1 MNKIAEYLN
10 QHTAG
15 NIFDKLSIREAY
27 ATDASILREVPR
39 FVAVP
44 EDVQDIRK
52 ILRFSDRLAERNFRL
67 PITVRGGGHDKTG
80 AAIGGGMLIDMAKMN
95 AIEEIDVRGRLVRVQ
110 AGVTIGELNMAL
122 AMHDLTIPIKADP
135 THTIGGLIAGCTTDD
150 YSGKYGGI
158 YNYVDRVEFITASG
172 DVLQTGLL
180 SRRQLRRKQEQE
192 NFEGEVYRNLLN
204 LMDENERLLDRIG
217 ERPFDAAGYA
227 TAALMEDGRN
237 FDTLPLLFASQGTL
251 GVITE
256 VILRCEVLPPEPL
269 HLLATFNSMRSAFEF
284 MKFARTLDP
293 LTINFYDTR
302 IMQAAEAHGKK
313 PVLLTEALRDG
324 FTVMISFNDAPGKSR
339 RKLKK
344 CVKNLPDTTYVVTQ
358 DNENALDFADIDN
371 AMQSFLND
379 DVLGERTAI
388 ADDVDIPDAQL
399 INFTAAL
406 REFERK
412 VQQPLPL
419 FGSFSARNYSVRP
432 ELSLDMVA
440 GRQMALQFLRDY
452 AQIVL
457 EHHGS
462 FSGGGP
468 EGRVKA
474 LVVTL
479 PEDEMKLYKQIKLI
493 FDPNKIMNPDVKT
506 GANPR
511 ATVKHLRAATAQKIV
526 TE

>member
-27 ATDASILREVPR
+27 AFDVSILKEVPR
-39 FVAVP
+39 FVAIP
-44 EDVQDIRK
+44 EDTQDIRK

-80 AAIGGGMLIDMAKMN
+80 AAVGGGMLIDMRKMN

-122 AMHDLTIPIKADP
+122 AMHDLTIPVKVDP

-172 DVLQTGLL
+172 DVIQTGVL
-180 SRRQLRRKQEQE
+180 SRRQLRRKQEQD
-192 NFEGEVYRNLLN
+192 NFEGQVYRELVSC
-204 LMDENERLLDRIG
+204 LDDNAKLVDKIA

-227 TAALMEDGRN
+227 TASLMEEGRN
-237 FDTLPLLFASQGTL
+237 FDLLPLLFASQGTL
-251 GVITE
+251 GVMTE

-269 HLLATFNSMRSAFEF
+269 HLLATFNSMRSAYEF
-284 MKFARTLDP
+284 MKFARTLEP
-293 LTINFYDTR
+293 LLINFYDTR

-313 PVLLTEALRDG
+313 PVLLTEELKDG
-324 FTVMISFNDAPGKSR
+324 YTVLVGFNDAPRKAR
-339 RKLKK
+339 HKLKK
-344 CVKNLPDTTYVVTQ
+344 CVKNLPETTYVVTQ
-358 DNENALDFADIDN
+358 DDENALDFADIDN
-371 AMQSFLND
+371 AMQSYLND
-379 DVLGERTAI
+379 DVVGERTALV
-388 ADDVDIPDAQL
+388 DDVDIPDAHL
-399 INFTAAL
+399 INFTGAL
-406 REFERK
+406 REFEAK
-412 VQQPLPL
+412 VRQPLPL

-432 ELSLDMVA
+432 ELNLDSVA

-452 AQIVL
+452 AQLVL
-457 EHHGS
+457 EHHGN

-479 PEDEMKLYKQIKLI
+479 PDAEMQLYKQIKLI
-493 FDPNKIMNPDVKT
+493 FDRNKIMNPDVKT

-511 ATVKHLRAATAQKIV
+511 ATVKHLRATTAQKIV